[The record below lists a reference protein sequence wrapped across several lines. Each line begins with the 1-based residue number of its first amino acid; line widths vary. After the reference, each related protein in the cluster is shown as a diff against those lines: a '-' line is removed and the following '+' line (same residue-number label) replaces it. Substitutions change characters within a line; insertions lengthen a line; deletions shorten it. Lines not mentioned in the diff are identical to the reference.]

1 MPALTINDMNN
12 GSQDLAYVAQV
23 ATSLE
28 KTATDRLGKTRLT
41 LAGAIDTVKAF
52 NYRGDWSAAT
62 LYKTKDLIA
71 VSDIVY
77 LVLIEHVSTSVAV
90 DFAAGRIIIY
100 QGVVM
105 SDLGSLAAQDAA
117 AVDVTG
123 GVIGGVSMNGA
134 RNNEATKF
142 PKWIAALARARAGGA
157 MAKIALIGDSMT
169 SGVGSNPLSAST
181 DSRRR
186 AYPQRLAEAL
196 TAGFNLQAQAN
207 SIWCDGSEAS
217 NITQFDPRLALEP
230 GWSISTAFVVGGF
243 AFLDD
248 SIVSPRMRF
257 SPTGMTDTLDVYFVK
272 YPGYAEVVVST
283 DGIFHGSAFT
293 GGPQGIGKMT
303 VTREASNR
311 PWDIQKSTS
320 TPAVRLQIVGMDAYL
335 STLHNVSVWNMGAS
349 GSRVRHWVEGGEPY
363 NFRNALPQ
371 IGPDISV
378 ICLTIN
384 DWAAATPAASYKSDL
399 QTMIDAASVTGDVA
413 LMVGVPSNEGVAPI
427 PAQDAIAAYMH
438 EVANASNRPT
448 LDLRYRWVSQSYMPM
463 RGFYFD
469 GPHPSNVGCCDI
481 AQFVSRVIGNP

>member
-1 MPALTINDMNN
+1 MAALTINDMSN

-71 VSDIVY
+71 VGDIVY
-77 LVLIEHVSTSVAV
+77 LVLIEHVSTTVAA
-90 DFAAGRIIIY
+90 DFAVGRIIIY

-105 SDLGSLAAQDAA
+105 SDLGSLATQDAA
-117 AVDVTG
+117 AVEVTG
-123 GVIGGVSMNGA
+123 GFISGVSMNGA
-134 RNNEATKF
+134 RNIEATRL
-142 PKWIAALARARAGGA
+142 PKWTAALARARAGGPKA
-157 MAKIALIGDSMT
+157 CVAGLGDSMT
-169 SGVGSNPLSAST
+169 SAVGSNPLSASK

-186 AYPQRLAEAL
+186 GYPQRLAEAL

-207 SIWCDGSEAS
+207 SIWCDGFEAS
-217 NITQFDPRLALEP
+217 NITEFDPRLALEP

-248 SIVSPRMRF
+248 STVSPRMRF
-257 SPTGMTDTLDVYFVK
+257 TPAGVTDTLDVYFVK

-283 DGIFHGSAFT
+283 DGIFHGSGFT
-293 GGPQGIGKMT
+293 SGPQGIGKIT
-303 VTREASNR
+303 VTRGASIR

-320 TPAVRLQIVGMDAYL
+320 TPGVSLQIVGIDAYL

-349 GSRVRHWVEGGEPY
+349 GSRVRHWAEGGEPY

-371 IGPDISV
+371 IGPDLTL

-384 DWAAATPAASYKSDL
+384 DWAAGTSSASYKSDL

-413 LMVGVPSNEGVAPI
+413 LMVGVPSNEGVASI
-427 PAQDAIAAYMH
+427 GAQDAIAAYMH
-438 EVANASNRPT
+438 EVANANNILS
-448 LDLRYRWVSQSYMPM
+448 LDLRYRWVGQDYMPM

-469 GPHPSNVGCCDI
+469 GLHPSNVGYSDI
-481 AQFVSRVIGNP
+481 GQYVARMIGNP